1 MALKEFTDLSNQILS
16 DSALTEQQKEE
27 KIIQLADLT
36 RFIECYNSSIKTSEY
51 ELRGKVNIIVDE
63 GRDKGILFCDINSLH
78 NTVSYTQLVAEA
90 KRNHGGV
97 KELWLVFVRE
107 RETEDTSPALEFIQQ
122 ENIGYIFDK
131 LFLFDFFKK
140 QVLSLN

>member
-1 MALKEFTDLSNQILS
+1 MSNQILS

-36 RFIECYNSSIKTSEY
+36 RFIECYNSSIKASKY
-51 ELRGKVNIIVDE
+51 QLKGKINIIVDE

>member
-36 RFIECYNSSIKTSEY
+36 RFIECYNSSITTSEY